1 MKVILTADVKGLG
14 KKGEMVNASDG
25 YARNFL
31 FPRKLA
37 VEANAQALNELK
49 KREAANKHRAETELA
64 EAQEAARKI
73 NGMTLHISA
82 NAGTSG
88 KLFGSITSK
97 EIAENIKKVFD
108 VEVDKRKISVGD
120 IKNYGTYEAEIKLL
134 AGVTAK
140 LYIVVSE

>member
-25 YARNFL
+25 YARNYL

-49 KREAANKHRAETELA
+49 NREAASKHRAETELS

-73 NGMTLHISA
+73 NAMTLHLKA
-82 NAGTSG
+82 NAGASG

-97 EIAENIKKVFD
+97 EIAERIKEELG
-108 VEVDKRKISVGD
+108 VEVDKRKISVDD
-120 IKNYGTYEAEIKLL
+120 IKSYGTYEAEVKLL

-140 LYIVVSE
+140 LYVVVSE